1 MNRTMKI
8 VVSIILCVWI
18 FAMGIELGAY
28 RERKAINANIST
40 GNQVQNTVQTTTTQP
55 VPTETTTQP
64 TPTETTTQASKTDD
78 NSPTDSTAPGE
89 TTTVAPKNDEVKIPT
104 SNEEIAKAYN
114 DAVNATKNTTK
125 TVNAVQYENV
135 TMTIVDST
143 IPSMLQSGVNSIL
156 QGLMGEETHNFTNG
170 VDEDGNTFKDSFPP
184 SSGAAALEAAGI
196 KSATSEAYGEGGY
209 KLTISLVE
217 EKGTYETPPKYH
229 SVSVGYLNLDSLG
242 LPVTITSADFN
253 YPGATVTICVN
264 GEGLIDTYEVDFPMN
279 GTGTGKALGATA
291 SLTID
296 GGMDEKWTMTW
307 Q

>member
-18 FAMGIELGAY
+18 FAMGIELGAF
-28 RERKAINANIST
+28 RERKAINANLSA
-40 GNQVQNTVQTTTTQP
+40 NNPVQNTAQTTTQP
-55 VPTETTTQP
+55 APIETTTTQP
-64 TPTETTTQASKTDD
+64 TPIETTTQAPVTDS
-78 NSPTDSTAPGE
+78 NLPADSTAAAE
-89 TTTVAPKNDEVKIPT
+89 ITTEPKKEEAKIPT

-114 DAVNATKNTTK
+114 DAINATKNTTK

-135 TMTIVDST
+135 TMTVVDST

-170 VDEDGNTFKDSFPP
+170 VDEEGNTFKDSFPP

-264 GEGLIDTYEVDFPMN
+264 GEGLIDSYEVKFPMN
-279 GTGTGKALGATA
+279 GTGTGKALGTSA